1 MTATE
6 ERIPLCFG
14 NWLKTEFKVLVKFSF
29 PLDSAL
35 RAMVLK
41 VRGAMRALSL
51 SVVTLSALSTEQGA
65 YILGDVHTYSKLPRV
80 KEDTLLEGSD
90 IFLTLLDIQEI
101 GE

>member
-6 ERIPLCFG
+6 EGMSLCFG
-14 NWLKTEFKVLVKFSF
+14 NWLKTEFKVFVKFTFS
-29 PLDSAL
+29 LDNAL
-35 RAMVLK
+35 RAIVFK
-41 VRGAMRALSL
+41 VKGAMDALNL
-51 SVVTLSALSTEQGA
+51 SVVTLSALSAEQGT

-80 KEDTLLEGSD
+80 KEDTLLDGSD

>member
-1 MTATE
+1 MVTA
-6 ERIPLCFG
+6 C
-14 NWLKTEFKVLVKFSF
+14 
-29 PLDSAL
+29 
-35 RAMVLK
+35 
-41 VRGAMRALSL
+41 
-51 SVVTLSALSTEQGA
+51 ALSTEQGT

>member
-1 MTATE
+1 M
-6 ERIPLCFG
+6 
-14 NWLKTEFKVLVKFSF
+14 
-29 PLDSAL
+29 DAL
-35 RAMVLK
+35 N
-41 VRGAMRALSL
+41 L
-51 SVVTLSALSTEQGA
+51 SVVTPSALSAEQST